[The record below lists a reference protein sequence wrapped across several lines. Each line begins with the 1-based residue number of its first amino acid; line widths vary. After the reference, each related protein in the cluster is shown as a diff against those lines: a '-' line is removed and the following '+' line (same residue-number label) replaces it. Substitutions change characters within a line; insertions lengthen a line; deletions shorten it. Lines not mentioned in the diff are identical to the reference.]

1 MTKGHK
7 MRILLS
13 KSILLLLAAVFLA
26 FSGLNCGKKSSEPAE
41 TNQPQPAQTKIEADT
56 KTDTEA
62 GTASAQTPTAEE
74 PADQVAVTV
83 NGFEITEQ
91 TLQKALQPE
100 LARMNQQNQKLPPQL
115 QETLEKQL
123 RQQILEQLIVV
134 RLLEEKAKESNIE
147 VTEEEVM
154 NQIKQLLAAQ
164 QPPMSLDEYKKRAA
178 QTGQSF
184 EQIKEQIRK
193 GLTYQKIV
201 NSQWK
206 GKVDVTEADAKQYF
220 QENPQEFET
229 EEQVQASHILIKPET
244 GEDPNKAQEQAGAK
258 AEDLLKQIKEGADF
272 AELAK
277 EHSDCPS
284 AAKGGDLGYF
294 GEGRMVP
301 AFEKAAFAL
310 EVGQVSD
317 LVKTRFGYHI
327 IKLTDRKEAGTT
339 SFEQA
344 KEDLI
349 QKLSREKRIEL
360 ANNYIESLKEAA
372 NIVYP
377 PGKEPSSSPTA
388 PMIPQPQ

>member
-1 MTKGHK
+1 V
-7 MRILLS
+7 
-13 KSILLLLAAVFLA
+13 VFLA